1 MSTIQESQIKFSAG
15 PAAANLYQTFSNSDM
30 EYRLCFDWSYDYLY
44 WKIGTNRDI
53 EVNLLD
59 NTGIDKIVPEQIDR
73 FIEMC
78 ETMLEK
84 TQYHNYNRVN
94 ENRARIMLLV
104 AKLKKINIE
113 N

>member
-15 PAAANLYQTFSNSDM
+15 PAAANLYQTFSNT

-59 NTGIDKIVPEQIDR
+59 NTGIDLIELNQMNR
-73 FIEMC
+73 FIGMC
-78 ETMLEK
+78 EIMLEK
-84 TQYHNYNRVN
+84 TLYHNYNRVN

-104 AKLKKINIE
+104 AKLKKNKY
-113 N
+113 

>member
-1 MSTIQESQIKFSAG
+1 MSSIQESQIKFSAG
-15 PAAANLYQTFSNSDM
+15 PAAANLYQTFSKTDM

-59 NTGIDKIVPEQIDR
+59 NTGIDLIEPNQMNR
-73 FIEMC
+73 FIGMC

-84 TQYHNYNRVN
+84 TLYHNYNRVN

-104 AKLKKINIE
+104 AKLKKNKY
-113 N
+113 